1 MEKEILNHYLPSDL
15 ELKFYS
21 HSRNTFKN
29 YIKALMDD
37 VNNILDN
44 YDVISDEDYIRILSR
59 FI

>member
-1 MEKEILNHYLPSDL
+1 MEKEILNRYLPSDL
-15 ELKFYS
+15 KLKFYS
-21 HSRNTFKN
+21 HYSNTFKN

-44 YDVISDEDYIRILSR
+44 YDVISDEEYIRILSR